1 MDTWDLKRIKAFKH
15 AAEKP
20 LLLDILF
27 AGVLSWAV
35 LRKAAAD
42 DHVAM
47 GDVIVAFVAFVA
59 VLLRRVRPRVALG
72 IAVASTVG
80 AILHGVSNPG
90 LIAALGVITYSI
102 AAHTSRRKG
111 LACALLGS
119 ALIYVTGLIVAPGDW
134 WRFESLAVFA
144 WIFMAAAV
152 GDAVRTH
159 KAYIHE
165 VEERARHAEQTR
177 EDEARRRVMDERVRI
192 ARELHDVVAHHIAV
206 ISVQAGAAAHV
217 LDRSPEQVGPVLA
230 HIREASDTVL
240 REIQSVVGVLRNE
253 DEATST
259 EPAPGLARL
268 PELLTA
274 LESAH
279 FSVRSQ
285 QRGPTRDL
293 PALVDLAAYRIVQ
306 EALTNAHK
314 HGTGPVRL
322 LIEYAPSGIIL
333 EVTNEIRPG
342 SPGAT
347 RATTASG
354 AATGPAAAGSSAAG
368 SVAGGLGAAG
378 LGAAGLGANG
388 LGANGAG
395 AAGSVLGGS
404 GSRGSVENGSGYGL
418 LGMRERAVAAG
429 GQVTAAP
436 LGDGRFRVHAVLPTE
451 HHAPATAPDPGY
463 KSGVED
469 GGTGRD
475 CVGVAGVLGAIG
487 VPDALHVRNA
497 ARAALGV
504 PHLLDTRN
512 AARAALSVPG
522 LLDRRDT
529 ARTALGIPDVRSATR
544 AALGASGAVDI
555 RGAVRALSGFD
566 ALNAFGGAGLLAGVG
581 TLAGTTTP
589 SPARPQNQADR
600 PTNPDVRQA
609 PTSQQ
614 TSEPRQVPDSQR
626 TSEPRQVPDSQRTS
640 EPRQVPEPQR
650 TSESQRFPASPG
662 RQGSLHHSAEKQSS
676 QPDGPETAP

>member
-206 ISVQAGAAAHV
+206 ISVQAGAAAHI
-217 LDRSPEQVGPVLA
+217 LERRPDQVGPALA

-279 FSVRSQ
+279 FSVRPQ
-285 QRGPTRDL
+285 QRGLAREL

-314 HGTGPVRL
+314 HGIGPVRL
-322 LIEYAPSGIIL
+322 LIEYAPSGVIL

-342 SPGAT
+342 SPAAT
-347 RATTASG
+347 RPTTASG
-354 AATGPAAAGSSAAG
+354 ATAGSGRAGLSAAG
-368 SVAGGLGAAG
+368 SVAAGLSAAGSVAAGLSAARLGAARLGAAG
-378 LGAAGLGANG
+378 
-388 LGANGAG
+388 
-395 AAGSVLGGS
+395 S
-404 GSRGSVENGSGYGL
+404 GE
-418 LGMRERAVAAG
+418 A
-429 GQVTAAP
+429 
-436 LGDGRFRVHAVLPTE
+436 
-451 HHAPATAPDPGY
+451 
-463 KSGVED
+463 K
-469 GGTGRD
+469 
-475 CVGVAGVLGAIG
+475 
-487 VPDALHVRNA
+487 
-497 ARAALGV
+497 
-504 PHLLDTRN
+504 
-512 AARAALSVPG
+512 
-522 LLDRRDT
+522 
-529 ARTALGIPDVRSATR
+529 
-544 AALGASGAVDI
+544 
-555 RGAVRALSGFD
+555 
-566 ALNAFGGAGLLAGVG
+566 
-581 TLAGTTTP
+581 
-589 SPARPQNQADR
+589 
-600 PTNPDVRQA
+600 
-609 PTSQQ
+609 
-614 TSEPRQVPDSQR
+614 
-626 TSEPRQVPDSQRTS
+626 
-640 EPRQVPEPQR
+640 
-650 TSESQRFPASPG
+650 
-662 RQGSLHHSAEKQSS
+662 
-676 QPDGPETAP
+676 